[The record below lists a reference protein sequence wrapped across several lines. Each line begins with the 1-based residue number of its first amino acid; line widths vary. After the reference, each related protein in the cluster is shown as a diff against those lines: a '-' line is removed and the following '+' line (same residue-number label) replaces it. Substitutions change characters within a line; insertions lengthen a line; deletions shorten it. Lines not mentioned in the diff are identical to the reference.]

1 MRATRTILGDGHRCI
16 ECVRLA
22 AGFSLAI
29 LLATLAVSC
38 TRSSRPSE
46 PRLPHEVEI
55 PPYLKDTIGEIARIA
70 GREFIPVQA
79 YGFVTGLD
87 GTGTRVVPPGIRQE
101 ILNVMR
107 RNKVQNPE
115 ELLASPDTAVVQVTG
130 LLAPGIGKGEVFDL
144 EVCAPP
150 NTETTSLDGGFLLET
165 DLRRTVSARGVEAR
179 SEVLALGRG
188 SIFVSPFSS
197 DKKKG
202 DTADPRIGRI
212 LAGGKA
218 VKVRH
223 FRLALLA
230 PSVRTVDQIVRT
242 INACFPEVAKGTR
255 DPGRVD
261 LEVPAEYRD
270 DKDHFLDLVGALYLR
285 ETPDARD
292 RRVGLLI
299 EALQSGKDLDRVA
312 TCLEA
317 FGPTVLARLRPLAD
331 HPSETVRFYVG
342 RTLANLQ
349 EPQAVYVLER
359 IALDD
364 RSDLQESAVEALGKI
379 RSGVGLGVLG
389 RALDAASARVRLA
402 AWRAMAR
409 LTPETFVV
417 RRFEDKFVLSAVA
430 TKAAP
435 FVYISRT
442 LKPHIAIFGN
452 IAVQPPILAETRR
465 VTATALADAKHLILM
480 ARRRGKDIHLDAPL
494 DLKGLIEVL
503 ASPLSE
509 DPAKTGGGLDLG
521 YSDVVGLLHEMAK
534 KGALSGAIMLQPL
547 EYRIPGDRPIVRPI
561 GTDEP
566 E

>member
-1 MRATRTILGDGHRCI
+1 MRATRTIIDNGRRRIQCA
-16 ECVRLA
+16 RLA
-22 AGFSLAI
+22 AAVSIAI

-38 TRSSRPSE
+38 TGSKPRE
-46 PRLPHEVEI
+46 PRLPKEVEV
-55 PPYLKDTIGEIARIA
+55 PPYLKDTVGEVARIA

-130 LLAPGIGKGEVFDL
+130 LLTPGIAKGEVFDL
-144 EVCAPP
+144 EVRAPP

-165 DLRRTVSARGVEAR
+165 DLRETVSMREVEAR
-179 SEVLALGRG
+179 SEILALGRG
-188 SIFVSPFSS
+188 SIFVSPFAT
-197 DKKKG
+197 DKKG
-202 DTADPRIGRI
+202 DTADPRLGRI

-218 VKVRH
+218 VKTRQ
-223 FRLALLA
+223 FRLALLS
-230 PSVRTVDQIVRT
+230 PSVRTVDQIIRT
-242 INACFPEVAKGTR
+242 VNARFPDAAKGTH
-255 DPGRVD
+255 DPGRID
-261 LEVPAEYRD
+261 LEVPADYRD

-285 ETPDARD
+285 ETAEARD
-292 RRVGLLI
+292 RRVDLLMDT
-299 EALQSGKDLDRVA
+299 LQSEKDLDRVA
-312 TCLEA
+312 ISLEA
-317 FGPTVLARLRPLAD
+317 FGPTVFARLRPLAD
-331 HPSETVRFYVG
+331 HPSQTVRFYVG

-349 EPQAVYVLER
+349 EPQAVYILER

-364 RSDLQESAVEALGKI
+364 RSEFQEAAVEALGKI
-379 RSGVGLGVLG
+379 RSGVGLGILG
-389 RALDAASARVRLA
+389 RVLDAANARVRLA

-430 TKAAP
+430 TKAEP
-435 FVYISRT
+435 FVYVSRT
-442 LKPHIAIFGN
+442 SKPHIAVFGD
-452 IAVQPPILAETRR
+452 ISVRPPILAETRR

-480 ARRRGKDIHLDAPL
+480 ARRHGKDIHIEAPL
-494 DLKGLIEVL
+494 DVKGLIEVL
-503 ASPLSE
+503 ASPLAA
-509 DPAKTGGGLDLG
+509 DPAKPGRGLDLG

-561 GTDEP
+561 EAEAGN
-566 E
+566 

>member
-1 MRATRTILGDGHRCI
+1 MRATRTIIDNGRRRIQCA
-16 ECVRLA
+16 RLA
-22 AGFSLAI
+22 AAVSIAI

-38 TRSSRPSE
+38 TGSKPRE
-46 PRLPHEVEI
+46 PRLPKEVEV
-55 PPYLKDTIGEIARIA
+55 PPYLKDTVGEVARIA

-130 LLAPGIGKGEVFDL
+130 LLTPGIAKGEVFDL
-144 EVCAPP
+144 EVRAPP

-165 DLRRTVSARGVEAR
+165 DLRETVSMREVEAR
-179 SEVLALGRG
+179 SEILALGRG
-188 SIFVSPFSS
+188 SIFVSPFTT
-197 DKKKG
+197 DKKG
-202 DTADPRIGRI
+202 DTADPRLGRI

-218 VKVRH
+218 VKTRQ
-223 FRLALLA
+223 FRLALLS
-230 PSVRTVDQIVRT
+230 PSVRTVDQIIRT
-242 INACFPEVAKGTR
+242 VNARFPDAAKGTP

-261 LEVPAEYRD
+261 LEVPADYRD

-285 ETPDARD
+285 ETAEARD
-292 RRVGLLI
+292 RRVGLLMDT
-299 EALQSGKDLDRVA
+299 LQSEKDLDRVA
-312 TCLEA
+312 ISLEA
-317 FGPTVLARLRPLAD
+317 FGPTVFARLRPLAD
-331 HPSETVRFYVG
+331 HPSQTVRFYVG

-349 EPQAVYVLER
+349 EPQAVYILER

-364 RSDLQESAVEALGKI
+364 RSEFQEAAVEALGQI
-379 RSGVGLGVLG
+379 RSGVGLGILG
-389 RALDAASARVRLA
+389 RVLDAANARVRLA

-430 TKAAP
+430 TKAEP
-435 FVYISRT
+435 FVYVSRT
-442 LKPHIAIFGN
+442 SKPHIAVFGD
-452 IAVQPPILAETRR
+452 ISVRPPILAETRR

-480 ARRRGKDIHLDAPL
+480 ARRHGKDIHIEAPL
-494 DLKGLIEVL
+494 DVKGLIEVL
-503 ASPLSE
+503 ASPLAA
-509 DPAKTGGGLDLG
+509 DPAKDRGGLDLG
-521 YSDVVGLLHEMAK
+521 YGDVVGLLNEMAK
-534 KGALSGAIMLQPL
+534 KGVLSGAIMLQPL

-561 GTDEP
+561 EAEAGN
-566 E
+566 

>member
-1 MRATRTILGDGHRCI
+1 MRATRTIIDNGRRRIQCA
-16 ECVRLA
+16 RLA
-22 AGFSLAI
+22 AAVSIAI

-38 TRSSRPSE
+38 TGSKPRE
-46 PRLPHEVEI
+46 PRLPKEVEV
-55 PPYLKDTIGEIARIA
+55 PPYLKDTVGEVARIA

-130 LLAPGIGKGEVFDL
+130 LLTPGIAKGEVFDL
-144 EVCAPP
+144 EVRAPP

-165 DLRRTVSARGVEAR
+165 DLRETVSMREVEAR
-179 SEVLALGRG
+179 SEILALGRG
-188 SIFVSPFSS
+188 SIFVSPFAT
-197 DKKKG
+197 DKKG
-202 DTADPRIGRI
+202 DTADPRLGRI

-218 VKVRH
+218 VKTRQ
-223 FRLALLA
+223 FRLALLS
-230 PSVRTVDQIVRT
+230 PSLRTVDQIVRT
-242 INACFPEVAKGTR
+242 VNARFPDAAKGTR

-261 LEVPAEYRD
+261 LEVPAGYRD

-285 ETPDARD
+285 ETAELRD
-292 RRVGLLI
+292 RRVGLLMDT
-299 EALQSGKDLDRVA
+299 LQSEKDLDRVA
-312 TCLEA
+312 IGLEA
-317 FGPTVLARLRPLAD
+317 FGPTVFARLRPLAD
-331 HPSETVRFYVG
+331 HPSQTVRFYVG

-349 EPQAVYVLER
+349 EPQAVYILER

-364 RSDLQESAVEALGKI
+364 RSEFEEAAVEALGKI

-389 RALDAASARVRLA
+389 RALDAANARVRLA

-409 LTPETFVV
+409 QAPETFVV

-430 TKAAP
+430 TKAEP
-435 FVYISRT
+435 FVYVSRT
-442 LKPHIAIFGN
+442 LKPHIAVFGD
-452 IAVQPPILAETRR
+452 ISVRPPILAETRR

-480 ARRRGKDIHLDAPL
+480 ARRHGKDIHLSAPL
-494 DLKGLIEVL
+494 DVKGLIEVL
-503 ASPLSE
+503 ASPLAA
-509 DPAKTGGGLDLG
+509 DPAKDRGGLDLG
-521 YSDVVGLLHEMAK
+521 YGDVVGLLHEMAK

-561 GTDEP
+561 EAEAGN
-566 E
+566 